1 MFGVS
6 MLRERKVVITGME
19 MISPLGVGTEECWK
33 KLIQGVSG
41 IKRISLFEVEKLRC
55 KIAGECTS
63 FFPEDF
69 LDKKFIRRYD
79 RMFHLFV
86 SSALLT
92 AKNWNFKKE
101 EIKNP
106 FRFSVIG
113 ACALS
118 APSTFEDNYKNYLFS
133 GPKKVSPFCV
143 INVAGNTAA
152 GEVARIFNARG
163 PQFFLQEAC
172 SAGTKA
178 IGLSAQLIK
187 MNIIDIA
194 LVIGADAGITPTIIA
209 SLENLGAIVDERW
222 NEEPHRAS
230 RPFDKLRKG
239 FIPAEGAGCLI
250 LEAYEHALERGAKPL
265 AEVAG
270 FGATCDAYHPTAP
283 EPEAT
288 SIAECIKLALE
299 SANLKPE
306 EIDYINAHGTGT
318 PLNDLTE
325 TKAIKKIFKEY
336 AYKIPISSN
345 KSMIGHTWGA
355 AGTIETIFSIKT
367 ILEGII
373 PPTINLENPDPEC
386 DLDYVPNTP
395 RFKKVKTVLKNS
407 FGFGGINACLVLKA
421 L

>member
-1 MFGVS
+1 MNK
-6 MLRERKVVITGME
+6 ERKVVITGME
-19 MISPLGVGTEECWK
+19 MISPLGVGLEESWQ
-33 KLIQGVSG
+33 KLIQGISG
-41 IKRISLFEVEKLRC
+41 IKRITLFEVERFKC
-55 KIAGECTS
+55 KIAGECSS
-63 FFPEDF
+63 FSPEEF

-92 AKNWNFKKE
+92 AKNWNLKKE
-101 EIKNP
+101 KITDP

-118 APSTFEDNYKNYLFS
+118 APSTLEENYKNFLAS

-178 IGLSAQLIK
+178 IGLATQLIK
-187 MNIIDIA
+187 ANIIDIA

-209 SLENLGAIVDERW
+209 SLENLGAIVDDKW
-222 NEEPHRAS
+222 NEEPSKAS

-239 FIPAEGAGCLI
+239 FVPAEGAGCLI
-250 LEAYEHALERGAKPL
+250 LEDYEHALKRGANVL

-270 FGATCDAYHPTAP
+270 FAATCDAYHPTAP
-283 EPEAT
+283 EPEAI
-288 SIAECIKLALE
+288 SIAKCIKSALE
-299 SANLKPE
+299 NAGITPQE
-306 EIDYINAHGTGT
+306 VDYINAHGTGT

-325 TKAIKKIFKEY
+325 TKAIKEVFKEE

-355 AGTIETIFSIKT
+355 AGTIETIFSVKT

-373 PPTINLENPDPEC
+373 PPTINLEYPDPEC
-386 DLDYVPNTP
+386 DLDYVPNFP
-395 RFKKVKTVLKNS
+395 RQKKVKTVLKNS

>member
-1 MFGVS
+1 MNK
-6 MLRERKVVITGME
+6 ERKVVVSGME
-19 MISPLGVGTEECWK
+19 MISPLGVGVEQSWK
-33 KLIQGVSG
+33 KLIQGISG
-41 IKRISLFEVEKLRC
+41 IKRISFFEVEKFKC
-55 KIAGECTS
+55 KLAGECTD
-63 FFPEDF
+63 FFPEEF

-92 AKNWNFKKE
+92 AKTWNFKAE
-101 EIKNP
+101 DIKDP

-118 APSTFEDNYKNYLFS
+118 APSTLEENYKNYLTF

-163 PQFFLQEAC
+163 PLFFLQEAC

-178 IGLSAQLIK
+178 LGLAAQLIK

-194 LVIGADAGITPTIIA
+194 FVIGADAGITPTIIA
-209 SLENLGAIVDERW
+209 SLENLGAIVDDRW
-222 NEEPHRAS
+222 NEKPHKAS

-250 LEAYEHALERGAKPL
+250 VEAYEHALKRGAKPL
-265 AEVAG
+265 VEIAG
-270 FGATCDAYHPTAP
+270 FAATCDAYHPTAP
-283 EPEAT
+283 EPEAI
-288 SIAECIKLALE
+288 SIAKCIKLALE
-299 SANLKPE
+299 SAKIKPE

-318 PLNDLTE
+318 PLNDIIE
-325 TKAIKKIFKEY
+325 TKAIKEVFKDQ

-386 DLDYVPNTP
+386 DLDYVPNFS
-395 RFKKVKTVLKNS
+395 RRKEVKTVLKNS
-407 FGFGGINACLVLKA
+407 FGFGGINACLILRA